1 MYVRSVSTSQ
11 LSNFLCRKSMS
22 SNLFFLFLSISAH
35 AKHGLQVSGRTNSKF
50 SVSPVSPALHIV
62 TPGSSTP
69 QQVRLGKSKQHWRQQ
84 QRKDARKQA
93 GGNNLQKMRTKNW
106 LFSINQSYNT
116 TAVFWLAYLHK
127 SGSDVSHWL
136 NLPLLWAA
144 AGNTNTTPDF
154 SILFSDT
161 VSILIN
167 WIARTSQWIIW
178 PNRVMLAASSITIT
192 TVWSQSYCFNQWLR
206 CCSGRCKFRS
216 Q

>member
-1 MYVRSVSTSQ
+1 MEDVPTILGNETGEWGVWWWLHHCQEELMLSDPVRRPLIERGVINPVKEDQMAQPHRIGS
-11 LSNFLCRKSMS
+11 
-22 SNLFFLFLSISAH
+22 
-35 AKHGLQVSGRTNSKF
+35 GLGLV
-50 SVSPVSPALHIV
+50 V
-62 TPGSSTP
+62 
-69 QQVRLGKSKQHWRQQ
+69 
-84 QRKDARKQA
+84 
-93 GGNNLQKMRTKNW
+93 
-106 LFSINQSYNT
+106 T